1 MKGCSDIDGDFMPDE
16 YDDDADGDGIRNE
29 MERAASSGTILYDPY
44 NAASTPL
51 DSDKDTLPDVLDD
64 DNDNDGWPDDVE
76 LDRGS
81 DAYDA
86 SSTPFNMYMNMDTGF
101 FYRGGLSGNSFSS
114 EYDPESFEIS
124 LSALSEIVFEELVIP
139 FLLVP
144 IYFAIFFARRGEY
157 KKCLKTIEDART
169 ASELVEIEV
178 TINTMVKEKKINLE
192 QKFSLF
198 NEHWTPKIIAELN
211 DYQIKIV
218 KVEGDFVWHDHSD
231 TDEFFFVIEGTLFIE
246 FESETMELNAGELYV
261 VPKGVQHRPFAHGEC
276 KVMLIEPRGVV
287 NTGEASSDLTASN
300 DVWI

>member
-1 MKGCSDIDGDFMPDE
+1 M
-16 YDDDADGDGIRNE
+16 
-29 MERAASSGTILYDPY
+29 
-44 NAASTPL
+44 
-51 DSDKDTLPDVLDD
+51 
-64 DNDNDGWPDDVE
+64 
-76 LDRGS
+76 
-81 DAYDA
+81 
-86 SSTPFNMYMNMDTGF
+86 
-101 FYRGGLSGNSFSS
+101 
-114 EYDPESFEIS
+114 
-124 LSALSEIVFEELVIP
+124 
-139 FLLVP
+139 
-144 IYFAIFFARRGEY
+144 
-157 KKCLKTIEDART
+157 
-169 ASELVEIEV
+169 
-178 TINTMVKEKKINLE
+178 KKINLE

-198 NEHWTPKIIAELN
+198 NEQWTPKIIAELN